1 MENLQ
6 VYRYRLAGE
15 PVPIQIE
22 QDLRRGHY

>member
-15 PVPIQIE
+15 PVQIQIE
-22 QDLRRGHY
+22 QDLRRGRR